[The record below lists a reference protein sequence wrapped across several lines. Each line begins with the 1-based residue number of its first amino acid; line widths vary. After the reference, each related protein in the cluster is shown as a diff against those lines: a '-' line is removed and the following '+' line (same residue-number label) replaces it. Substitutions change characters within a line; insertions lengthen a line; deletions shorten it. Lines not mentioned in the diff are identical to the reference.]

1 MGDEAVEGFIKIRGK
16 IYQFNSR
23 VELENLLKQLNR
35 IDKCSIKKSNFVNI
49 KQFN

>member
-23 VELENLLKQLNR
+23 QELNNLLEK
-35 IDKCSIKKSNFVNI
+35 
-49 KQFN
+49 